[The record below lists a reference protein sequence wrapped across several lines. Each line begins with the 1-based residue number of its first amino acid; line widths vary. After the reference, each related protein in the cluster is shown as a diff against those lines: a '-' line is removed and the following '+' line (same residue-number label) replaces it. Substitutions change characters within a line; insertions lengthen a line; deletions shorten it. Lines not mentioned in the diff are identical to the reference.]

1 MIDAR
6 WSNTVRSYVNSITLM
21 QELIVLAGV
30 VLFFVGLA
38 LSALAP
44 KVIALLASAG
54 AFVYVYENI
63 RRSTA
68 GTRRPQRRDADVVPH
83 TAELRSAGLDD
94 HDADEDDALERSPQ
108 APEIHQTP
116 EPPTDPKER
125 PARPM
130 ISEYQ
135 FNIDD
140 FCEIEEE
147 TPGKETGARSEFSLI
162 VRKIL
167 SVVKE
172 VNFAHTVAFWWVNRE
187 KKQLVLE
194 NFVSDSAHFTS
205 HRRKEL
211 GFDLISQVAH
221 SGQPRIV
228 QYLSASGQLEALGY
242 YQNLEPVSSF
252 VAIPIFF
259 PRGSGVEAK
268 PVAVLSLDFL
278 SDDLFGPESMNILG
292 QFAKTL
298 SSLIK
303 GYTGKYDLLI
313 DSEVLRS
320 IGRIREQMKID
331 FSLHSI
337 VRSLSEETS
346 RLVPWDYIAAVLFD
360 ERRKAWQIQ
369 LVLNRM
375 NDGYVAIGQE
385 IDHAGSLVGLVIQS
399 GVAKLLEDTTVLAKP
414 RYYHA
419 ERVDSTGSALIL
431 PLNSHSRCYGALVVE
446 CKDPKSYSESDA
458 RVIGKLVESAAM
470 ALEIHALNE
479 VVNNYV
485 LMDETTGVATRKYF
499 MERLHQET
507 QRGKDY
513 ENEVTVVMFSI
524 DGVQDQ
530 LARLGKDGFDFVL
543 RNVGRLVKSFIRSY
557 DLIGRFDF
565 NRFAVLLVNTSSNEA
580 YIWAEKV
587 RKNIAS
593 NVINLDQRSF
603 SVTVSIGV
611 CGTLSELSDMEL
623 IENAGHVLSKAIE
636 AGGNMVRVY

>member
-6 WSNTVRSYVNSITLM
+6 WSNTVRSYVNSISLM

-38 LSALAP
+38 LAALVP
-44 KVIALLASAG
+44 KVVALLSSVG
-54 AFVYVYENI
+54 ALVYVYESI
-63 RRSTA
+63 RRSNSMA
-68 GTRRPQRRDADVVPH
+68 GKPHRLDAEGVQDEHKRRSPDFERQESDEIQPSGEESREPEPDFSPFPQP
-83 TAELRSAGLDD
+83 D
-94 HDADEDDALERSPQ
+94 HDEKS
-108 APEIHQTP
+108 T
-116 EPPTDPKER
+116 
-125 PARPM
+125 RPM
-130 ISEYQ
+130 ITDYQ
-135 FNIDD
+135 FNIAD
-140 FCEIEEE
+140 FCDVDEEALGRE
-147 TPGKETGARSEFSLI
+147 SGAKSEFSLL

-167 SVVKE
+167 TVVKE
-172 VNFAHTVAFWWVNRE
+172 VNFAHTVAFWWINRE

-194 NFVSDSAHFTS
+194 NFVSDSAHFMS

-211 GFDLISQVAH
+211 GYDLISQVAH
-221 SGQPRIV
+221 TGQPRIV
-228 QYLSASGQLEALGY
+228 QQLSASGQLEALGY
-242 YQNLEPVSSF
+242 YQNLESISSF
-252 VAIPIFF
+252 VAVPIFF
-259 PRGSGVEAK
+259 PRGSALEEK

-278 SDDLFGPESMNILG
+278 SDDVFGPESINILG

-303 GYTGKYDLLI
+303 SYTGKYDLLI

-331 FSLHSI
+331 FTLHSV

-346 RLVPWDYIAAVLFD
+346 RLVPWDYVTAVLFD

-369 LVLNRM
+369 LVMNRM
-375 NDGYVAIGQE
+375 NDGYVAVGQE
-385 IDHAGSLVGLVIQS
+385 IDHAESVVGAVIQS
-399 GVAKLLEDTTVLAKP
+399 GVAKILDDTSFLTKP

-419 ERVDSTGSALIL
+419 ERIDSNGSVLIL
-431 PLNSHSRCYGALVVE
+431 PLNSQSRCYGALVVE

-458 RVIGKLVESAAM
+458 RVIGQLVESAAM
-470 ALEIHALNE
+470 ALEIHSLNE

-499 MERLHQET
+499 MERLHQEV
-507 QRGKDY
+507 QRGTDY
-513 ENEVTVVMFSI
+513 ETEVTVVMFSV
-524 DGVQDQ
+524 DSMQEL

-543 RNVGRLVKSFIRSY
+543 QNVGRLVKSFIRSY

-565 NRFAVLLVNTSSNEA
+565 NRFAVLLVNTSPNEA
-580 YIWAEKV
+580 YVWAEKV

-593 NVINLDQRSF
+593 NVINIDQKSF

-611 CGTLSELSDMEL
+611 CGTLSAMSDVELVEK
-623 IENAGHVLSKAIE
+623 AGHVLSKAIE
-636 AGGNMVRVY
+636 AGGNVVRVY